1 MITLCLVRCGNGSDM
16 TDAQNF
22 APTTASRTT
31 AVKTTASSNSNCTS
45 IGDFYWEIGN
55 VGGMQTSGSI
65 GSTYGASTN
74 ISIASASK
82 LVFGTYML
90 EKRAGTLTAADQ
102 AALQM
107 QTGYTNFT
115 DCGSTTTIDTCWTY
129 STNNQQTSANV
140 GKFYYGGG
148 HFQYEV
154 DVTLSAGAMTSALL
168 TTEYQNLLGSD
179 LGMVFT
185 TPQPAGGLYTSASTY
200 GAFLRKIMNGTFRI
214 KNVLGQNA
222 VCTLPASCASA
233 VYSPAPLAWHYSYG
247 HWVEDD
253 STGDGAFSSPGKL
266 GFYPWI
272 SADKSTYG
280 ILARVDNS
288 AGAYYASVLC
298 GQKLRK
304 AWTTGVSQ

>member
-1 MITLCLVRCGNGSDM
+1 VRCGNGSDVA
-16 TDAQNF
+16 TAQNF
-22 APTTASRTT
+22 ALTTASRTA
-31 AVKTTASSNSNCTS
+31 AVKTTASSNGNCTS

-55 VGGMQTSGSI
+55 LGGAQASGSI
-65 GSTYGASTN
+65 GTTYDANTSV
-74 ISIASASK
+74 SIASASK
-82 LVFGTYML
+82 LVFGAYLL

-102 AALQM
+102 TALQM

-115 DCGSTTTIDTCWTY
+115 DCGSTTTIDSCWTY
-129 STNNQQTSANV
+129 STNNQQTVANNN
-140 GKFYYGGG
+140 KFYYGGG
-148 HFQYEV
+148 HFQYEA
-154 DVTLSAGAMTSALL
+154 DVTLGAGAMTNTLF
-168 TTEYQNLLGSD
+168 TTEYQNYLGSD

-200 GAFLRKIMNGTFRI
+200 GAFLRKIMYGTFRI
-214 KNVLGQNA
+214 KSVLGQNA
-222 VCTLPASCASA
+222 VCTLPASCATA
-233 VYSPAPLAWHYSYG
+233 VYSPVPLAWHYSYG

-253 STGDGAFSSPGKL
+253 STGDSAFSSPGKF

-280 ILARVDNS
+280 ILARQDNS

-304 AWTTGVSQ
+304 AWVTGQAQ